1 MTDLKQVHQL
11 ITDLWQL
18 MKTTINNKESDEEW
32 EHVLAE
38 AGRIS
43 NSYTDLKPL
52 QDKLLIGYIHYME
65 EKWST
70 QNQKSCD
77 E

>member
-11 ITDLWQL
+11 VTDLWQL
-18 MKTTINNKESDEEW
+18 MKTTINNEESDEEW
-32 EHVLAE
+32 KHILAE

-43 NSYTDLKPL
+43 NSYPDLKPL

-65 EKWST
+65 EIWNT
-70 QNQKSCD
+70 QNQKSC
-77 E
+77 EE